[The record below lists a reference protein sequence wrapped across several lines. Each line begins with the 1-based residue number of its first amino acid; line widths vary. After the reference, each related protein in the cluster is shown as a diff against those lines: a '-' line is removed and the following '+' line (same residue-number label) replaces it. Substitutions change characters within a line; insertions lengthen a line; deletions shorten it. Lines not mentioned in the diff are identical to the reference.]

1 MDGLSLGLEPDWGTT
16 ISDSR
21 IDCLAELIIW
31 DSNQRKHLVKT
42 CVHGRF
48 VAVDGTLP
56 KAAAYTFLDALVVRT
71 GSAIRLQVDSATYV
85 MHHVIP
91 GIDSFTNIVETFSGL
106 GIMSSGLIEAGGMV
120 QTKNELRATFIQ
132 HQSRMGSRNLVE
144 GDLGQNEVLY
154 NLWKAYPKSGFLT
167 AGFSCQ
173 PWSKLG
179 DGRGMNDERA
189 KGLKSVLRAAYFLR
203 SSGLLLECVTGAG
216 CDAQVRLLI
225 QQWCECTGFKASDI
239 TLSLHDVWP
248 AKRDRWWCLVTSA
261 LIPRVSLT
269 PWPRVEP
276 PPTVASILP
285 VFPKWTD
292 DDIHDIT
299 LDLYE
304 VNKFIEYDT
313 LYGSL
318 IKLNEPMPTALH
330 GWSVQLQA
338 CPCGCR
344 NWPLS
349 HDRLKSKGLH
359 GALVGLDHT
368 MDTLLGEIQA
378 FRHAHP
384 WEIALLNG
392 VPPNQDWLPLRQGIC
407 GLGQMASPLQAAWV
421 MAHYTWELSKVFEW
435 DLSYTPEQ
443 VVWRMMTKLME
454 VRNEVVPENLQH
466 SSVHSFTHSLYK
478 ALGHSHTLRFIPP
491 SVSEQTTS
499 NVNFPDLEVTCP
511 WVQISKKDRCV
522 QVGLE
527 KEKDEGET
535 EEKTDLVKVNPM
547 VALGSVEDASWDGH
561 EGNPD
566 QFQIKGDNTIHEK
579 KETIGGEVV
588 TDVQPKSSGHM
599 EVYSSHG
606 GICAFSTKT
615 SPRTRSTKRMNPEDA
630 EEPRDERKKHRCLSE
645 ERIPQVKQEE
655 EDGNESF
662 SPLLKIHIRDIEKEA
677 AKEDSTMEQVKMDNV
692 ILVYR
697 DDSWAPEFLKVSH
710 DQSVGSI
717 TVADDKLTITTQP
730 VSVVDAVGSH
740 IRAIDTTTPFQQ
752 VFLHY
757 SPSFNTREKIHGM
770 PPSFVRHQHEEF
782 PRLTILSWQEG
793 WVSQDEMDFYLEV
806 ISSTLEVPFVPS
818 FAYQSNDESLNEWVT
833 HCSNQVHQK
842 DKELVFSACL
852 VDHHWIPVVFHQTD
866 RKCDDP
872 IAIISTEE
880 GSNLIADRCQGSLQK
895 RHIQVLM
902 HEDFPNDC
910 GFQTINMILHVVKG
924 EVNEDVPA
932 CSPFTPKE
940 AICWR
945 TLFAHHLK
953 LTGKCSQMC
962 RPFQM
967 HFGGTKNDEAFEH
980 IRDLLIKHGVPETEV
995 NHRCNL
1001 VFDKVGRPSMLK
1013 VIRSNRPWAE
1023 LKALANS
1030 QAPKLQLVLPSELES
1045 IIKQRAN
1052 QGKPFGEKKIKQ
1064 EQKRDATKIS
1074 LTPDAITIPVGMF
1087 KQGQNELIGQVPLT
1101 AIGSETSGV
1110 VIVNSQQAQPYLK
1123 LATPVSKH
1131 GLGLL
1136 ILDHDASS
1144 VQSVGSV
1151 IRFPARC
1158 EITSEPVIV
1167 TARLVQLGNSEVS
1180 RHVPVQPLKIEEA
1193 DTVVIRVIVYQ
1204 DEFPHDWSLFVQQ
1217 PVKQILQS
1225 QPLLNSPTS
1234 EAHGVVD
1241 VWDRQF
1247 LGNKYDKQPPQ
1258 KASIFMVNVRLVGVD
1273 VRILMQSSG
1282 NSGIY
1287 YEPRSHD
1294 GRHPDG
1300 NYRVIWLTKTEK
1312 ATALSAQQTTDN
1324 WSCLVRAGQ
1333 RYGIRTTWDHAP
1345 NVHAKHKPNVP
1356 YLDAVDVLTFS
1367 AGPFPYGATKGSLQ
1381 KIFGEWKWPARPVQP
1396 KGRSP
1401 DGTGVIWEI
1410 QASQHPQYEV
1420 YALEH
1425 SDILITEV
1433 TKKKGQ
1439 DPIRNDIVASAKT
1452 IAALKT
1458 HQINGSS
1465 GANCSSSSEDPLV
1478 RNDPWQAYTPP
1489 SKVAKPLSHVS
1500 QDNLVVQQTAII
1512 NAAVD
1517 RKVAAVVAELDNKYA
1532 KEDVDMPGPDS
1543 RIHEL
1548 ESRLSSLE
1556 STVQQQAQKTTQYQ
1570 THVAQQI
1577 SSLQQKV
1584 EQQGGALQAHM
1595 DARMR
1600 EQMDQI
1606 ERLLT
1611 KKQRNE

>member
-1 MDGLSLGLEPDWGTT
+1 MDDSSLGLEPDWGTT
-16 ISDSR
+16 MTESR

-31 DSNQRKHLVKT
+31 DSNQQKHLVKT

-56 KAAAYTFLDALVVRT
+56 KAAAYTFLGAMVVRT
-71 GSAIRLQVDSATYV
+71 GSTIRLQVDSATYV

-91 GIDSFTNIVETFSGL
+91 SIDSFTNIVETFSGL
-106 GIMSSGLIEAGGMV
+106 GIMSSGLIEAGGSI

-179 DGRGMNDERA
+179 DGRGMSDERA

-216 CDAQVRLLI
+216 GDAQVRSLI

-276 PPTVASILP
+276 PPTVASVLP
-285 VFPKWTD
+285 VFPKWND
-292 DDIHDIT
+292 EDIHDIT

-344 NWPLS
+344 KWPLS

-359 GALVGLDHT
+359 GALVGLNHT

-421 MAHYTWELSKVFEW
+421 MAHYTWELSKLFEW
-435 DLSYTPEQ
+435 DVSFTPEQ
-443 VVWRMMTKLME
+443 VVWKMMTKLME
-454 VRNEVVPENLQH
+454 VRNEVVPENLKH
-466 SSVHSFTHSLYK
+466 PSVHSFTHSLHK
-478 ALGHSHTLRFIPP
+478 ALGHSHIRRFIP
-491 SVSEQTTS
+491 STVNEQTKPH
-499 NVNFPDLEVTCP
+499 VHFPELEVTCP
-511 WVQISKKDRCV
+511 WVQLSKDDRCADL
-522 QVGLE
+522 GLE
-527 KEKDEGET
+527 KGAEEGEK
-535 EEKTDLVKVNPM
+535 EVKTDQVKVNPM
-547 VALGSVEDASWDGH
+547 VAPGSVEDASWDGH
-561 EGNPD
+561 EGNPGLG
-566 QFQIKGDNTIHEK
+566 QEKG
-579 KETIGGEVV
+579 ETIGGDVLQDAQQKVV
-588 TDVQPKSSGHM
+588 GPI

-606 GICAFSTKT
+606 GVCAFSTKV
-615 SPRTRSTKRMNPEDA
+615 SPRTRPVKRTNLEDEDTPR
-630 EEPRDERKKHRCLSE
+630 EEKKKIRCLSE
-645 ERIPQVKQEE
+645 ERIPQTKHEE
-655 EDGNESF
+655 AEESESF
-662 SPLLKIHIRDIEKEA
+662 SPILKARIHDIEESV
-677 AKEDSTMEQVKMDNV
+677 AKEDTAKTQAKKDHV

-697 DDSWAPEFLKVSH
+697 DDSWGPEFLKVSN

-717 TVADDKLTITTQP
+717 TVADTKLSLTPQP
-730 VSVVDAVGSH
+730 VSVVDEVGSH
-740 IRAIDTTTPFQQ
+740 LRAVDATTPFQQ

-757 SPSFNTREKIHGM
+757 SPSFNIREKTPGI
-770 PPSFVRHQHEEF
+770 PPPFVRHQHEEF

-818 FAYQSNDESLNEWVT
+818 FGYQLNDECLNEWVT
-833 HCSNQVHQK
+833 RCNDLVHQR
-842 DKELVFSACL
+842 DAEFVFSACL
-852 VDHHWIPVVFHQTD
+852 VDHHWIPVVFHRTD
-866 RKCDDP
+866 RKGDAP
-872 IAIISTEE
+872 IAIMSTEE
-880 GSNLIADRCQGSLQK
+880 GSNLIANRGEGSIPK
-895 RHIQVLM
+895 RQIQVLM
-902 HEDFPNDC
+902 HEGFPNDC
-910 GFQTINMILHVVKG
+910 GFQTINMILNIVKR
-924 EVNEDVPA
+924 EVNEDTPA
-932 CSPFTPKE
+932 CLPFTPKE
-940 AICWR
+940 AVVWR

-953 LTGKCSQMC
+953 LTGKCSQVC
-962 RPFQM
+962 RPSQM
-967 HFGGTKNDEAFEH
+967 HFGGTKSDEALEH
-980 IRDLLIKHGVPETEV
+980 IRDFLTKHGVPEAEV
-995 NHRCNL
+995 NNRCNV
-1001 VFDKVGRPSMLK
+1001 VFDKIGRPSILK

-1030 QAPKLQLVLPSELES
+1030 QTPKLQLVLPSELENV
-1045 IIKQRAN
+1045 IKQRVS

-1074 LTPDAITIPVGMF
+1074 LTPEAITIPVGMF
-1087 KQGQNELIGQVPLT
+1087 KQGQNEMIGQVPLT

-1110 VIVNSQQAQPYLK
+1110 VILNSQQAQPYLK

-1136 ILDHDASS
+1136 ILDHDAPS

-1158 EITSEPVIV
+1158 EITSEPIIV

-1193 DTVVIRVIVYQ
+1193 DTVVIRAIVYQ

-1217 PVKQILQS
+1217 PVRQILQS

-1234 EAHGVVD
+1234 EAHGIVD

-1247 LGNKYDKQPPQ
+1247 LGNKYEKQPPQ

-1282 NSGIY
+1282 TSGIY

-1300 NYRVIWLTKTEK
+1300 SYRVIWLTKTEK

-1439 DPIRNDIVASAKT
+1439 DQIRNDIVASART
-1452 IAALKT
+1452 IAAFKT
-1458 HQINGSS
+1458 HQISGSH
-1465 GANCSSSSEDPLV
+1465 GTNTSSSSEDPLV
-1478 RNDPWQAYTPP
+1478 RNDPWQGYTPP
-1489 SKVAKPLSHVS
+1489 SKVARPLAHVS

-1517 RKVAAVVAELDNKYA
+1517 RKVAAVVAELDNKYV
-1532 KEDVDMPGPDS
+1532 KEDVDMSGPDS

-1548 ESRLSSLE
+1548 ESRLSNLE